1 MKKIVLIPLF
11 LTTLSYAQT
20 DNNIEGVVLNTPCK
34 MEFTRSSKG
43 LNNYSCTIQKDG
55 DKIINYSVTAEN
67 MTSRMQNL
75 SDSELKTFKE
85 TYFTVVKNNSEANNE
100 TTTFI
105 NLSPSIKALKSKG
118 TMNYQGQVI
127 YTTTITF
134 FKNQKSY
141 MFNVLTNINDGKIL
155 ADLTNKI
162 KL

>member
-11 LTTLSYAQT
+11 LTTLFYAQT
-20 DNNIEGVVLNTPCK
+20 DNNIEGVIFNTPCK

-43 LNNYSCTIQKDG
+43 INNYTCTIQKNE

-67 MTSRMQNL
+67 MNSRMENL
-75 SDSELKTFKE
+75 SESALKTFKE

-134 FKNQKSY
+134 LKNQKSY

>member
-1 MKKIVLIPLF
+1 
-11 LTTLSYAQT
+11 
-20 DNNIEGVVLNTPCK
+20 
-34 MEFTRSSKG
+34 
-43 LNNYSCTIQKDG
+43 
-55 DKIINYSVTAEN
+55 

-134 FKNQKSY
+134 LKNQKSY